1 MNNSILILVLV
12 LVGVA
17 LVVVGVV
24 LGVSSQR
31 PEGPKVVDEIN
42 NHKLKFSLSCFHIP
56 QILYWRRRYYSE
68 PSITERLIAETNNLL

>member
-31 PEGPKVVDEIN
+31 PEGPKVVDEMN
-42 NHKLKFSLSCFHIP
+42 M
-56 QILYWRRRYYSE
+56 
-68 PSITERLIAETNNLL
+68 

>member
-1 MNNSILILVLV
+1 MQTETCKSCPADCCDNPMNNSILVLVLV

-31 PEGPKVVDEIN
+31 PEGPKVVDEMN
-42 NHKLKFSLSCFHIP
+42 M
-56 QILYWRRRYYSE
+56 
-68 PSITERLIAETNNLL
+68 